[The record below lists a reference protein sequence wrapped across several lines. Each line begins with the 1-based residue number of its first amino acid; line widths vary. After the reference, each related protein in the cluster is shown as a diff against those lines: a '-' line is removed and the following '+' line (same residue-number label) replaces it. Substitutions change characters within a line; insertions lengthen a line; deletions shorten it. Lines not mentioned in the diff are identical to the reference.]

1 MAEVIAVNQI
11 TGAAGTPT
19 YNEVTAIRFCTGDN
33 HAPGLSTPCK
43 VPPAGVGTYY
53 SYWITLCLDYSGDFS
68 LINNMRFWG
77 PGNIAAT
84 WFPGGLGR
92 MVAAR
97 LDDSSGGHGF
107 LTTSYQQST
116 GTPGLTGHA
125 IKDAVNGHAV
135 YKDQTI
141 TVVNVDTLNEAAPL
155 VIDTRD
161 ITSAGKS
168 KCFLLQ
174 TEQYEGAAHGELTPV
189 TLVAAVDVV

>member
-1 MAEVIAVNQI
+1 MAEVIAVDQL
-11 TGAAGTPT
+11 TGAAGAVA
-19 YNEVTAIRFCTGDN
+19 YNEVTAIRFCAGDN
-33 HAPGLSTPCK
+33 HAPGLTTPCK

-84 WFPGGLGR
+84 WFPGSLGR

-125 IKDAVNGHAV
+125 IKDPVNGHAV
-135 YKDQTI
+135 YKGQTI